1 MEPTKGAARAFK
13 AAIFIFPDITLDQT
27 SECIDGVQEICK
39 PFYVRQGLMLGE
51 FHLRNNSSGLRNKF
65 FYPLRTPV
73 RDFLL
78 ISYFFQ
84 CCFYRCFM
92 KESILRCSLI
102 FFYVSSFKRC
112 HV

>member
-73 RDFLL
+73 RAFLL
-78 ISYFFQ
+78 IYYFFQ
-84 CCFYRCFM
+84 CCFYRC
-92 KESILRCSLI
+92 
-102 FFYVSSFKRC
+102 
-112 HV
+112 